1 MKILLAATGDFAMP
15 TFRSLA
21 DGGHEVIG
29 LITQPDRPS
38 GRGRQVHIAAVKQ
51 AALDAGIPVMQPLRI
66 AAHDVV
72 ARIAELAPDVFL
84 VIAYGQ
90 KIPEEICRLPP
101 YGAINLHGSLLPE
114 LRGAAPCNW
123 AIIRGL
129 KRTGVS
135 VMYLAP
141 RMDAGDVLGQRETAI
156 GPRET
161 AGQLHDRLAS
171 LGAGVV
177 LDVLAQ
183 LEAGTHRP
191 VAQDESLVTLA
202 PRLTKADGL
211 IDWSLPAERLDF
223 LVRGLSPWPGAFTFL
238 SQGGHE
244 PLRVIVEDAIPAAAG
259 ETAPHGEAPG
269 TILQAG
275 HRLLVA
281 TGQGALDIMRVKP
294 QSGRSMTAEAFCNG
308 RGVRP
313 GDQFV
318 ASGAE
323 GEI

>member
-15 TFRSLA
+15 TFRVLA

-29 LITQPDRPS
+29 LVTQPDRPS
-38 GRGRQVHIAAVKQ
+38 GRGRQVHTAAVKQ
-51 AALDAGIPVMQPLRI
+51 AALDAGIPVMQPPRI

-72 ARIAELAPDVFL
+72 ARIAEMAPEVFL

-90 KIPEEICRLPP
+90 KIPQEICRLPP
-101 YGAINLHGSLLPE
+101 NGAINLHGSLLPE

-123 AIIRGL
+123 AIIHGL

-141 RMDAGDVLGQRETAI
+141 RMDAGDVLGRRETTI

-161 AGQLHDRLAS
+161 AGQLHDRLAT
-171 LGAGVV
+171 LGADVV
-177 LDVLAQ
+177 LDVLGQ

-191 VAQDESLVTLA
+191 VVQDESHVTLA
-202 PRLTKADGL
+202 PRLSKADGL
-211 IDWSLPAERLDF
+211 IDWSLPAERLDC
-223 LVRGLSPWPGAFTFL
+223 LVRGLSPWPGAFAFL
-238 SQGGHE
+238 AQAGHE
-244 PLRVIVEDAIPAAAG
+244 ALRVIVEDAAPAVAG
-259 ETAPHGEAPG
+259 DAAPHGEAPG
-269 TILQAG
+269 TVLQAG

-281 TGQGALDIMRVKP
+281 TGQGALDIIQVKP

-313 GDQFV
+313 GDRFV
-318 ASGAE
+318 ASEAE